1 MATVV
6 GYERP
11 ATGAEALA
19 LLSRPGSVVLGGGTK
34 LNAFRTAEPAVVV
47 DLQALGL
54 DGIDPLGTGA
64 FSLGATATL
73 QRLVDHPEL
82 PEALREAARR
92 EQPSTLRAAATVG
105 GCVATGDPESE
116 LLAVLLACDARVSIA
131 GGDDVR
137 APSLDELL
145 DDRGVLARRFVSAV
159 TVETE
164 GSFGVARVAR
174 TRADRPIVAA
184 VARRTPAGELR
195 LALAGVA
202 TRPLLVESIDEVDGL
217 GPPGDF
223 RGSSEYRRA
232 LAVTLAGRVLE
243 EVT

>member
-1 MATVV
+1 MATVA

-19 LLSRPGSVVLGGGTK
+19 LLSRPGAVALGGGTK
-34 LNAFRTAEPAVVV
+34 LNARRTAAPVVVV

-54 DGIDPLGTGA
+54 DRIERLDGDA

-73 QRLVDHPEL
+73 QRLADDPEL

-105 GCVATGDPESE
+105 GCVATAEPASE
-116 LLAVLLACDARVSIA
+116 LLTVLLACDARVSLA
-131 GGDDVR
+131 GSNG
-137 APSLDELL
+137 AGTPSLDELL
-145 DDRGVLARRFVSAV
+145 GDLDLLAGRFITGVTIEAGGAFA
-159 TVETE
+159 
-164 GSFGVARVAR
+164 VARTAR

-184 VARRTPAGELR
+184 VARRAPGGEVR

-202 TRPLLVESIDEVDGL
+202 PRPVLVEVDEVGEVD
-217 GPPGDF
+217 PPGDF

-232 LAVTLAGRVLE
+232 LAATLAERVLE
-243 EVT
+243 AVS